1 MSVNMKLKSIE
12 TKIDSNE
19 YISNIDDIVDE
30 IKNIT
35 IKARIKGIKRL
46 EFKQGIIV
54 ALNIEDNSGTIPAIM
69 IGNREEEFK
78 NIIKSLEIG
87 QVYLFQGNTMIL
99 SDPNDNE
106 LDIIKNKLS
115 NIIKVGDMFLAVKA
129 IQKESLTK

>member
-46 EFKQGIIV
+46 EFKKGIIV
-54 ALNIEDNSGTIPAIM
+54 TLIIEDNSGAIPAIM

-129 IQKESLTK
+129 IQKELLTK

>member
-1 MSVNMKLKSIE
+1 MKLKSIE

-46 EFKQGIIV
+46 EFKHGIIV
-54 ALNIEDNSGTIPAIM
+54 ALTIEDNSGAIPAIM
-69 IGNREEEFK
+69 IGNRDEDFK
-78 NIIKSLEIG
+78 NIIKGLEIG
-87 QVYLFQGNTMIL
+87 KVYLFQGNTMIL

-115 NIIKVGDMFLAVKA
+115 NVIKVGNMFLAVKA

>member
-35 IKARIKGIKRL
+35 IKARIIGIKRL
-46 EFKQGIIV
+46 EFKKGIIV
-54 ALNIEDNSGTIPAIM
+54 TLIIEDNSGSIPAIM

-106 LDIIKNKLS
+106 LDIIKNKFS
-115 NIIKVGDMFLAVKA
+115 
-129 IQKESLTK
+129 S